1 RMVRPLVNP
10 AWVRAAPTSAILRL
24 TPPTLTP
31 RKNAAN
37 WVMTRFHQADITQGK
52 GTGLSGGQRRRLFI
66 MGRQVNDDKL
76 LAVISGNSL
85 GVLATIKRDGRPQL
99 SNVSYH
105 FDPRGMVIQV
115 SITEPR
121 AKTRNLRRDP
131 RASILV
137 DADDGWSYAVAEGVA
152 ELTPP
157 AAAPGDDTVEA
168 LIALYRN
175 IAGEHPDWDE
185 YRQAMV
191 TDRRVLLT
199 LPISHIYGMPPGLRW
214 ITLNGAGRARLRA

>member
-1 RMVRPLVNP
+1 
-10 AWVRAAPTSAILRL
+10 
-24 TPPTLTP
+24 
-31 RKNAAN
+31 
-37 WVMTRFHQADITQGK
+37 
-52 GTGLSGGQRRRLFI
+52 
-66 MGRQVNDDKL
+66 MGRQVFDDKL

-105 FDPRGMVIQV
+105 FDPREVVVRV

-137 DADDGWSYAVAEGVA
+137 DADDGWSYAVAEGTV

-157 AAAPGDDTVEA
+157 AASPDDDTVEA
-168 LIALYRN
+168 LIALYRD
-175 IAGEHPDWDE
+175 IAGEHPDWDD

-199 LPISHIYGMPPGLRW
+199 LPISHVYGMPPGNR
-214 ITLNGAGRARLRA
+214 